1 MVDHSQN
8 KMARHWMKFFLDAG
22 IPKESSAE
30 YALTF
35 ESNRMEM
42 DMLSELDKDYLRDL
56 NITALG
62 DIISILRHKK
72 KVLSKSGAAE
82 ILIKSEPKSSSPRRR
97 DSRSSSSSSSSSNE
111 ETKPDN
117 NVRKKVSLSS
127 SSTLDTKEKKPENM
141 IRKKVSLNGS
151 SPSTSS
157 VVSRL
162 GPVVSSEAGGVF
174 SRLGSQQLEPE
185 ARSGKSPTKNI
196 YERLGPEA
204 EKTKLKPVS
213 SSEPQEQRISST
225 SENIIREPGSQS
237 KGILKKRGVGDGSA
251 LSRSKSAPNIISLKP
266 QASSSKLKKR
276 ISFGKDEIRLMDPS
290 PGIKSRLGFGRCS
303 SPPPP
308 EIDDIDEPSL
318 QTELKKIAVGK
329 GQFEIRKVMKVV
341 NEKLSKLRDS
351 VTPER
356 KTEAKE
362 TNSVSGNIKNEKKPI
377 MRITMKNE
385 VQKKDES
392 DYKVDKVDLALRA
405 AKLKSNLDQFRENQ
419 TVDRGS
425 RSQGDGSQS
434 RKRLVKYETLADGS
448 RIKTFIDYDDPI
460 LEHVPIKKMKIE
472 PEVVKTERKKIVISG
487 DHLADNFTVTR
498 PSPRLSDSGSGER
511 KTLAERAERAQG
523 RPEAGRSIRDRIGPR
538 EVKGSA
544 DKNIFSRLG
553 SQL

>member
-1 MVDHSQN
+1 MTIV
-8 KMARHWMKFFLDAG
+8 
-22 IPKESSAE
+22 P
-30 YALTF
+30 
-35 ESNRMEM
+35 
-42 DMLSELDKDYLRDL
+42 
-56 NITALG
+56 
-62 DIISILRHKK
+62 
-72 KVLSKSGAAE
+72 
-82 ILIKSEPKSSSPRRR
+82 
-97 DSRSSSSSSSSSNE
+97 
-111 ETKPDN
+111 
-117 NVRKKVSLSS
+117 
-127 SSTLDTKEKKPENM
+127 
-141 IRKKVSLNGS
+141 
-151 SPSTSS
+151 
-157 VVSRL
+157 
-162 GPVVSSEAGGVF
+162 
-174 SRLGSQQLEPE
+174 
-185 ARSGKSPTKNI
+185 
-196 YERLGPEA
+196 
-204 EKTKLKPVS
+204 
-213 SSEPQEQRISST
+213 
-225 SENIIREPGSQS
+225 
-237 KGILKKRGVGDGSA
+237 GILKKRGVGDGSA
-251 LSRSKSAPNIISLKP
+251 LARSKSAPNIISLKP

-356 KTEAKE
+356 KTESKD
-362 TNSVSGNIKNEKKPI
+362 TNTLSVNIKNERKPS

-385 VQKKDES
+385 LQKKEENN
-392 DYKVDKVDLALRA
+392 YKVDKVDLALRA
-405 AKLKSNLDQFRENQ
+405 AKLKSNLDQIRENQ

-425 RSQGDGSQS
+425 RSQDDGSQS

-472 PEVVKTERKKIVISG
+472 PEMVKAERKKIVISG

-523 RPEAGRSIRDRIGPR
+523 RQEGERAGPAGRSVKDRIGGR
-538 EVKGSA
+538 EVKGSVKGSA

-553 SQL
+553 SRL